1 MSIKVEKTENANE
14 MKLTFNISAE
24 VFEEGMKKVYVKTA
38 KYFNI
43 PGFRKGKAPMS
54 LVEKTYGSQ
63 IFYEDTFNEIVP
75 EIFDKEVKVNED
87 AVLSIASV
95 PNIAT
100 KELSKEYWLRRLLQS
115 SDSSYK
121 DISKVEFFYDEL
133 TGFYKITYSVSGMIN
148 KIVFKE
154 MESSFL
160 IISLAVYQN
169 SYDSNTLYFDKIIKS
184 VKIN

>member
-1 MSIKVEKTENANE
+1 
-14 MKLTFNISAE
+14 
-24 VFEEGMKKVYVKTA
+24 
-38 KYFNI
+38 
-43 PGFRKGKAPMS
+43 
-54 LVEKTYGSQ
+54 
-63 IFYEDTFNEIVP
+63 
-75 EIFDKEVKVNED
+75 
-87 AVLSIASV
+87 
-95 PNIAT
+95 
-100 KELSKEYWLRRLLQS
+100 LQS

-121 DISKVEFFYDEL
+121 DISKVEFLYDEL

-154 MESSFL
+154 MESSFF